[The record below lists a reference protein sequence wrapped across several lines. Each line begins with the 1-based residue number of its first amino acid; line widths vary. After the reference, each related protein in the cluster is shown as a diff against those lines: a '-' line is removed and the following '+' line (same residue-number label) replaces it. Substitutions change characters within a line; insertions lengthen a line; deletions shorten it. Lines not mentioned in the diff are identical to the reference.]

1 MMMVEAIDRVCG
13 RDPDIGI
20 AFRRAAFLTVGSS
33 ILKIGLHPAAE
44 RLRRLVGRIGA
55 EKPLFWVE
63 YQAKVDPINFY
74 KTDPVEDLGN
84 AGPGGLWSSRSASA
98 A

>member
-1 MMMVEAIDRVCG
+1 MVPAG
-13 RDPDIGI
+13 
-20 AFRRAAFLTVGSS
+20 AFLTVGSS

-44 RLRRLVGRIGA
+44 RLRKLIGRVGA
-55 EKPLFWVE
+55 ETCLFWVE

-74 KTDPVEDLGN
+74 KTDPVEDS
-84 AGPGGLWSSRSASA
+84 ATRGPDDRRPDDASA